1 VSLRDRKRE
10 RTQLELASTA
20 LRLFKQRGYAET
32 TVDQIVE
39 AAEYA
44 QSTFFRHF
52 ATKED
57 IAFVGVSEFFAEFET
72 AIRDLRPEVTPWD
85 HIGTELVRACR
96 GLGNWEPNIEGGLIR
111 LWLSEPALDRK
122 FRSLCVEWEQ
132 AIARAFAAHAGTDPA
147 TDVRSQLAARSMLAA
162 AQTGF
167 HVHVRTGAE
176 LADIVEQSLLLLGE
190 GLAPATS
197 RGRTPGTSR

>member
-1 VSLRDRKRE
+1 MTRTVSLRDRKRE

-20 LRLFKQRGYAET
+20 LRLFQQQGYAET

-57 IAFVGVSEFFAEFET
+57 IAFVGVSEFFADFET
-72 AIRDLRPEVTPWD
+72 AIGVLAPEMTPWD
-85 HIGTELVRACR
+85 HIRAELVRACR
-96 GLGNWEPNIEGGLIR
+96 SLGNWEPNIEGGLIK

-132 AIARAFAAHAGTDPA
+132 TIARAFAAHAGADPA
-147 TDVRSQLAARSMLAA
+147 TDIRSQLAARSMLAA

-167 HVHVRTGAE
+167 HIHVRTGAD
-176 LADIVEQSLLLLGE
+176 LADIVEHSLTLLGR
-190 GLAPATS
+190 GLAPAAACDG
-197 RGRTPGTSR
+197 GR